1 VTVIDPAVGSAQ
13 VGSVDV
19 VVIVGALAGALI
31 VTLADA
37 WQLPAT
43 LLTTVIV
50 YDPAPTLV
58 NIGDDWKLVPSMLYV
73 YSTPSGAVTVIEPA
87 VGSAHVGSVD
97 VVVTVGALA
106 GALIVTLAD
115 AWQLPATLLTTVMV

>member
-1 VTVIDPAVGSAQ
+1 VTVID
-13 VGSVDV
+13 
-19 VVIVGALAGALI
+19 
-31 VTLADA
+31 
-37 WQLPAT
+37 
-43 LLTTVIV
+43 
-50 YDPAPTLV
+50 
-58 NIGDDWKLVPSMLYV
+58 
-73 YSTPSGAVTVIEPA
+73 PA